1 VAAVE
6 AKAARQ
12 ISRAVC
18 KNPGPSNR
26 AGLEHGAE
34 PGTVQLPLSCFVV
47 PIDDGPKASACR
59 VQATRPPTLSVGQ
72 FPGAGLASNKRRIS
86 IDSHRAAKWSWRL
99 LWLMMAATAIG
110 VSTRSYF
117 ALQLFAALVLF
128 TLLFVVL
135 TSIVLAFFV
144 LLEALARLLGRGMD
158 AIRFLKRFV
167 EDSYR
172 AWRTA

>member
-1 VAAVE
+1 MG
-6 AKAARQ
+6 R
-12 ISRAVC
+12 
-18 KNPGPSNR
+18 R
-26 AGLEHGAE
+26 AGLSG
-34 PGTVQLPLSCFVV
+34 
-47 PIDDGPKASACR
+47 
-59 VQATRPPTLSVGQ
+59 
-72 FPGAGLASNKRRIS
+72 ASNPASYPVGRTVSWRRPTSHEHRIS